1 MPKHSSVSVDLA
13 RLKVACQNC
22 NLFQLCLPVGLG
34 QDDLELLDR
43 IIKRHRPVH
52 RGEHLF
58 RAGDPFQAIYAVRSG
73 SVKTYAVSE
82 DGGEQVTG
90 FHLSGE
96 LFGMDAISSGT
107 HCCSAMVLERSS
119 VCEIPFDRLEE
130 LGARIPSL
138 MRQTVR
144 IMSKEILRDKRIM
157 QITKNSAPGRLAAFL
172 LGLSERFH
180 ERGFAAQEYRLSMSR
195 IDIGNYLGLADETV
209 SRLFTRFQEDG
220 LLAVERKAHPADRYP
235 ASASGR
241 PGPDRTSSTENL
253 YWRRHVFEAAHEAG
267 RTGEEG
273 PHGFPSWDP
282 IYRIGVDVIDR
293 QHQKLF
299 DISNRFYDAWRHHER
314 RAVLCRIFDELIE
327 YTGYHFA
334 EEERLMQQ
342 IDYPALPQHRA
353 NHEELVELVNH
364 YRTQLKGRTAGAE
377 RQVIEFVRTWL
388 RAHVLDADRKIG
400 VYLAGKKNASR
411 PASAEEIRYPSRY
424 PSKIPLDRLLHSC
437 PWM

>member
-22 NLFQLCLPVGLG
+22 SLFQLCLPVGLG
-34 QDDLELLDR
+34 QGDLELLDR

-180 ERGFAAQEYRLSMSR
+180 ERGFAAQEYHLSMSR

-220 LLAVERKAHPADRYP
+220 LLAVERKRIRLIDTPRLQAVAR
-235 ASASGR
+235 GL
-241 PGPDRTSSTENL
+241 TERAPL
-253 YWRRHVFEAAHEAG
+253 KIYIGGGMYSKPH
-267 RTGEEG
+267 TGQDAPERKG
-273 PHGFPSWDP
+273 HTGFPSWDP

-400 VYLAGKKNASR
+400 VYLAGKKRFKAGQR
-411 PASAEEIRYPSRY
+411 
-424 PSKIPLDRLLHSC
+424 
-437 PWM
+437 

>member
-22 NLFQLCLPVGLG
+22 SLFQLCLPVGLDQG
-34 QDDLELLDR
+34 DLELLDR

-90 FHLSGE
+90 FHLPGE

-180 ERGFAAQEYRLSMSR
+180 ERGFAAQEYHLSMSR

-220 LLAVERKAHPADRYP
+220 LLAVERKRIRRIDAPRLQAVVLGLSERALSKVYIGGGMYSKPH
-235 ASASGR
+235 
-241 PGPDRTSSTENL
+241 TEQDAL
-253 YWRRHVFEAAHEAG
+253 
-267 RTGEEG
+267 EG
-273 PHGFPSWDP
+273 DDHTGFPSWDP
-282 IYRIGVDVIDR
+282 VYRIGIDVIDR

-299 DISNRFYDAWRHHER
+299 DISNRFYDAWRRHAR
-314 RAVLCRIFDELIE
+314 RAVLCRIFDELLE

-342 IDYPALPQHRA
+342 I
-353 NHEELVELVNH
+353 
-364 YRTQLKGRTAGAE
+364 
-377 RQVIEFVRTWL
+377 
-388 RAHVLDADRKIG
+388 
-400 VYLAGKKNASR
+400 
-411 PASAEEIRYPSRY
+411 
-424 PSKIPLDRLLHSC
+424 
-437 PWM
+437 

>member
-1 MPKHSSVSVDLA
+1 MPKYSSVTVDLA

-22 NLFQLCLPVGLG
+22 SLFQLCLPVGLDQG
-34 QDDLELLDR
+34 DLELLDR

-107 HCCSAMVLERSS
+107 HCCSAMALERSS

-144 IMSKEILRDKRIM
+144 IMSKEILRDKHIM

-180 ERGFAAQEYRLSMSR
+180 ERGFTAQEYHLSMSR

-220 LLAVERKAHPADRYP
+220 LLAVERKRIRLIDVPRLQAVARGLSER
-235 ASASGR
+235 ASSKVYIGGGMYSK
-241 PGPDRTSSTENL
+241 PPTEQDAPE
-253 YWRRHVFEAAHEAG
+253 R
-267 RTGEEG
+267 EG
-273 PHGFPSWDP
+273 DTAFPSWDP
-282 IYRIGVDVIDR
+282 SYRIGVDVIDR

-299 DISNRFYDAWRHHER
+299 DISNQFYAAWWRHAR
-314 RAVLCRIFDELIE
+314 RAVLRRIFDELIE

-342 IDYPALPQHRA
+342 IGYPALPQHRA

-364 YRTQLKGRTAGAE
+364 HRTQLKGRTTGAE
-377 RQVIEFVRTWL
+377 RQAIEFLRTWL

-400 VYLAGKKNASR
+400 VYLAGKKRFKADQR
-411 PASAEEIRYPSRY
+411 
-424 PSKIPLDRLLHSC
+424 
-437 PWM
+437 